1 MRLNMSLRNE
11 GDPRRFRVL
20 LWAAAAAIVLLYL
33 GPMFIRV
40 FRPPPDTYPD
50 FVQEWLSARCYWQG
64 EPVYLLQR
72 GAMRRVTGQDLP
84 QLDERPWNAHPPVA
98 VLVALPFGLIA
109 DYRTAHLIWNLTTFA
124 LFLIGLALIAR
135 ELRLPLHWWSVCPV
149 IVLVIA
155 DNPVISQLWHAQ
167 LNFLLAFLLTVAWVA
182 HRNGYRSVAGIA
194 TGLAIAIK
202 LFPGLVLVYF
212 VAARMWREALVT
224 VVAALGANLVA
235 LGLFG
240 VPAFETYI
248 REVLPSLEVFRGSWG
263 NASLTGYVTRVVMAF
278 GADSVAVPLVSLG
291 QLAIVI
297 AIVQAARR
305 ATTLEPHDRGFA
317 LAIAG
322 MPLASPIAWAYYFV
336 LLALPLLL
344 LWQRLA
350 SGWTRAVFAA
360 SVVILLLPEGL
371 YPGLYNSIAP
381 GSPDVSGLANHLPTP
396 RDIGLNLIG
405 LAMPTLALVAVFL
418 LIAVSRLRE
427 ADGSTVETPQ
437 SAS

>member
-1 MRLNMSLRNE
+1 MSLQNE
-11 GDPRRFRVL
+11 GDPRRICFLV
-20 LWAAAAAIVLLYL
+20 WAAAAAVVVLYL
-33 GPMFIRV
+33 GPMFLRF

-50 FVQEWLSARCYWQG
+50 FVQEWLSARCYWMG

-72 GAMRRVTGQDLP
+72 DAMRRVTGQDLP

-124 LFLIGLALIAR
+124 LFLIGLALIVR
-135 ELRLPLHWWSVCPV
+135 QLRLPLHWWSVCPV

-167 LNFLLAFLLTVAWVA
+167 LNFLLGFLLTVAWVA
-182 HRNGYRSVAGIA
+182 RRNGYRSAAGIA
-194 TGLAIAIK
+194 AGLAIAIK

-224 VVAALGANLVA
+224 VFAALAANLVT

-240 VPAFETYI
+240 VSAFETYI
-248 REVLPSLEVFRGSWG
+248 HEVLPSLKVFRGSWG

-278 GADSVAVPLVSLG
+278 SADVVAVRLVGIG
-291 QLAIVI
+291 QLTIVVAIVY
-297 AIVQAARR
+297 AARR
-305 ATTLEPHDRGFA
+305 ATTLGQHDRAFA

-336 LLALPLLL
+336 LLTLPVLL

-350 SGWTRAVFAA
+350 SGWTRVVFAA
-360 SVVILLLPEGL
+360 AVIILLLPEGL
-371 YPGLYNSIAP
+371 YPGLYNTLVP

-396 RDIGLNLIG
+396 RNIGLNVIG
-405 LAMPTLALVAVFL
+405 LGMPTLALVVVFVL
-418 LIAVSRLRE
+418 LAAARLTE
-427 ADGSTVETPQ
+427 ADGSTVETPR
-437 SAS
+437 SAP